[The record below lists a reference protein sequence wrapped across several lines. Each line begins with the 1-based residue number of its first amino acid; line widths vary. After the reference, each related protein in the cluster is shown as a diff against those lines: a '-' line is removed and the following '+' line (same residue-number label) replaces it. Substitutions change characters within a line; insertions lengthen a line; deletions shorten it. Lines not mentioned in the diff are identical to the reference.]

1 MPNPWD
7 NLTEELFG
15 IIKSSVTD
23 LVDAERPEVEAF
35 LRENAVLA
43 AKQTWISIHGS
54 EEEKAEA
61 ISNLRHLKSQAI
73 MRAASLQIV
82 ATTAAVNLL
91 SKVLEVVSNF
101 ALQFGRKM
109 LLGA

>member
-7 NLTEELFG
+7 NLTDELFS

-23 LVDAERPEVEAF
+23 LVDTELPHVEAF
-35 LRENAVLA
+35 LRENAELA
-43 AKQTWISIHGS
+43 AKQTWISLNGL
-54 EEEKAEA
+54 EVEKAEA
-61 ISNLRHLKSQAI
+61 ISNLRHLKAQAL

-91 SKVLEVVSNF
+91 SKVLEVVVNF
-101 ALQFGRKM
+101 ALTSGRKL
-109 LLGA
+109 LLGV

>member
-15 IIKSSVTD
+15 LIKTSVTD
-23 LVDAERPEVEAF
+23 LVDTERPEVEAF
-35 LRENAVLA
+35 LRENAVMA
-43 AKQTWISIHGS
+43 AKQTWISLNGS
-54 EEEKAEA
+54 DEEKAEA
-61 ISNLRHLKSQAI
+61 LSNLRHLKSQAI

-82 ATTAAVNLL
+82 ATTAAVNLF
-91 SKVLEVVSNF
+91 SKVMEVVANF
-101 ALQFGRKM
+101 ALTFGRKL